1 MPSNWVARWT
11 TTGTLILQPPRRPS
25 LMSPLLSL
33 HVGRHV
39 LDMLV
44 KKYGKSSCKFVT
56 PPWSCMNSLH

>member
-1 MPSNWVARWT
+1 MPSSWAARWI
-11 TTGTLILQPPRRPS
+11 TTGTLILQPHRLPS
-25 LMSPLLSL
+25 LTSALLSL

-44 KKYGKSSCKFVT
+44 KKYGKSSCRSVT